1 MPSGT
6 KTCYLC
12 HISLL
17 SITCYHKVAFERGLG
32 DLIVRRKQYCQ
43 GTGIIK
49 NGHVHRSKFTP
60 ESCIITLAIQA
71 SIQLHGLWRI
81 MPRLA
86 LFHGPRLFKSL
97 LHTAQQNL
105 TWTSGRQ
112 NIILHRSPNL
122 AMNFYE
128 ASTFLSIDTSPFKK
142 TSIFSLLVLNNWL
155 NH

>member
-6 KTCYLC
+6 KTCYLYY
-12 HISLL
+12 ISLL
-17 SITCYHKVAFERGLG
+17 SVTCYHKVAFERGLG
-32 DLIVRRKQYCQ
+32 DLIVRTKQYCQ
-43 GTGIIK
+43 STGIIK
-49 NGHVHRSKFTP
+49 SSHVHRSKFIP

-97 LHTAQQNL
+97 LHTAQQN
-105 TWTSGRQ
+105 
-112 NIILHRSPNL
+112 IILHLSPNL